1 MALFG
6 RASFVRL
13 ATRRLRICETG
24 SLRQARATVVLL
36 GLALAALL
44 GIALPPTLATA
55 AELRLSSEPAEAVP
69 QGLTPPVLTNTASL
83 DYPPALL
90 ELDDPPQ
97 GDVVIELTI
106 GTDGVPKDLSVVQ
119 AVHPKLDALALEAVA
134 KLRYTPATLDGQPV
148 EVVQRLTIPIAPPPP
163 PEPEPEPEPEP
174 ALDDETTDLDEEAD
188 QAPADEADQ
197 APADEDPE
205 DQGPVRIEGVLLEA
219 GQRTPIQGARVVA
232 IPAPAD
238 AEVGEVKKTSYE
250 PPKTPAWET
259 GTTTDDQGRFQL
271 RGIPGGGKVR
281 VVILAQGYDRIEFVE
296 SLVPQQQ
303 LSVKYF
309 APRLETN
316 PYRTVVVTEGAGREE
331 VARRTITA
339 EEISVLPG
347 TQGDA
352 LKAIQNF
359 PGVARAPFG
368 IGLLAIRGTGP
379 NDSAVYLGHHEIPTL
394 FHFGG
399 LTSVFN
405 SDILSQIDFIPG
417 NFDSRYGDAIGG
429 IIDVTPRAG
438 RRDGYHGYIDS
449 DVFDTGI
456 LFEGPV
462 GKGSFALSGR
472 RSYIDLLLPVFI
484 PDDAGLDLTIAPRY
498 YDYQALFDYPIAGG
512 TFTFRAF
519 GSDDRTT
526 LVAAD
531 PNEIEP
537 DDRDQFE
544 TAQFFHRADLA
555 YEKKWGSWRFLITP
569 SYRLEF
575 IQFGIGQFFNFDL
588 RTHNVSLRS
597 EVERKIGRRS
607 SVRVGTEYIGTWFD
621 VDVEAPP
628 LPGPGGGG
636 SGTGNLTTRVD
647 DAAAIPAIYSTITL
661 GVTDTLTLFPGV
673 RVGLYTEPK
682 RDSFY
687 DPRLN
692 FAWDVGDNTTIK
704 GGSGLY
710 TQAPQ
715 FVEFSDRFGNPRLGL
730 QRGVQNSLG
739 VSQRFPYSIDLDA
752 TAFFNYIWDQSAN
765 STDLV
770 LRPDPDDPQSGD
782 VVAPE
787 VFANSQVGRVY
798 GLEIL
803 LRKQLTGRF
812 FGWLAY
818 TLSRSE
824 RRPTPQDP
832 WQLFGFDQTH
842 ILTVIGVVK
851 LPKGWQLGGRFRLV
865 SGNPETPVTGAVY
878 DAASDSYI
886 AISGPTNSGRL
897 PAFHQLDLRVDKK
910 WTRKRA
916 SFTLYLDV
924 QNAYNAQNT
933 EFTLYSYDFTQRSA
947 VASLPIIPS
956 LGTKIEF

>member
-1 MALFG
+1 
-6 RASFVRL
+6 
-13 ATRRLRICETG
+13 
-24 SLRQARATVVLL
+24 
-36 GLALAALL
+36 
-44 GIALPPTLATA
+44 
-55 AELRLSSEPAEAVP
+55 
-69 QGLTPPVLTNTASL
+69 
-83 DYPPALL
+83 
-90 ELDDPPQ
+90 
-97 GDVVIELTI
+97 
-106 GTDGVPKDLSVVQ
+106 
-119 AVHPKLDALALEAVA
+119 
-134 KLRYTPATLDGQPV
+134 
-148 EVVQRLTIPIAPPPP
+148 
-163 PEPEPEPEPEP
+163 
-174 ALDDETTDLDEEAD
+174 
-188 QAPADEADQ
+188 
-197 APADEDPE
+197 
-205 DQGPVRIEGVLLEA
+205 
-219 GQRTPIQGARVVA
+219 
-232 IPAPAD
+232 
-238 AEVGEVKKTSYE
+238 
-250 PPKTPAWET
+250 
-259 GTTTDDQGRFQL
+259 
-271 RGIPGGGKVR
+271 
-281 VVILAQGYDRIEFVE
+281 
-296 SLVPQQQ
+296 
-303 LSVKYF
+303 
-309 APRLETN
+309 N
-316 PYRTVVVTEGAGREE
+316 PYRTVVETEGAGRQE

-352 LKAIQNF
+352 LKAVQNF

-405 SDILSQIDFIPG
+405 SDILSTIDFIPG

-449 DVFDTGI
+449 DVFDTGV
-456 LFEGPV
+456 LLEGPV
-462 GKGSFALSGR
+462 GKGSLALSGR
-472 RSYIDLLLPVFI
+472 RSYIDFLLPAFI

-498 YDYQALFDYPIAGG
+498 YDYQVLFDYPLGG
-512 TFTFRAF
+512 GMLSFRAF

-537 DDRDQFE
+537 DERDQFE

-555 YEKKWGSWRFLITP
+555 YEKRSGPWRFLVTP

-575 IQFGIGQFFNFDL
+575 IQFGIGQIFNFDL

-597 EVERKIGRRS
+597 EVERKLGRRS
-607 SVRVGTEYIGTWFD
+607 GVKLGTEYIGTWFT

-628 LPGPGGGG
+628 IPTGGGG
-636 SGTGNLTTRVD
+636 SSGGGTLTTRVD
-647 DAAAIPAIYSTITL
+647 SSSAVPAVYGTATL
-661 GVTDTLTLFPGV
+661 GLTDALTLFPGV
-673 RVGLYTEPK
+673 RVGSYTRPK
-682 RDSFY
+682 RDGFV
-687 DPRLN
+687 DPRIN
-692 FAWDVGDNTTIK
+692 FAWDVADTTTIK
-704 GGSGLY
+704 GGTGVY

-715 FVEFSDRFGNPRLGL
+715 PVQYSEQFGNPRLGL
-730 QRGVQNSLG
+730 ERGLQNSLG
-739 VSQRFPYSIDLDA
+739 VSQHFPYSIDLDA
-752 TAFFNYIWDQSAN
+752 TAFFNYLWDGTTS
-765 STDLV
+765 SSELV
-770 LRPDPDDPQSGD
+770 VRPDGT
-782 VVAPE
+782 VAPE
-787 VFANSQVGRVY
+787 VFSNTQVGRVY

-824 RRPTPQDP
+824 RRPTPQDD

-842 ILTVIGVVK
+842 IFTLIGVVR

-878 DAASDSYI
+878 DAGTGGYI
-886 AISGPTNSGRL
+886 ALTGPVNSARL
-897 PAFHQLDLRVDKK
+897 PTFHQLDLRVDKK

-916 SFTLYLDV
+916 SFTLYIDV

-933 EFTLYSYDFTQRSA
+933 EFRLYSYDYSQRSA